1 MKSELK
7 IFFVILIFVSLIF
20 QGIIIAKETAAQS
33 ELFEHSQ
40 YWVYLLM
47 WTPAISALIASRGK
61 FIGQLKLIR
70 EINFKVLLYPVILI
84 GIFLIASWLIGD
96 GIVIKLMKQNYFRLK
111 TQGFLEHSLILFI
124 LFASSAG
131 EEIGWRGY
139 LYPKLRSFMSH
150 RLASLSVGTIWGLW
164 HIPIIL
170 GTQYSAE
177 YSVFISVIC
186 FLGLTISMSFYM
198 GKVFE
203 QGRSVLN
210 FVFLHG
216 VHNYIVYFWLLGSQQ
231 RENQPFLY
239 SEFGVL
245 LPIICA
251 FIYFATR
258 SNSLKNH

>member
-1 MKSELK
+1 
-7 IFFVILIFVSLIF
+7 
-20 QGIIIAKETAAQS
+20 
-33 ELFEHSQ
+33 
-40 YWVYLLM
+40 M
-47 WTPAISALIASRGK
+47 WTPAISALIASKRK
-61 FIGQLKLIR
+61 LIGQLKIIK
-70 EINFKVLLYPVILI
+70 EINFKVLLYPVILL
-84 GIFLIASWLIGD
+84 GFFVLASWLIGD
-96 GIVIKLMKQNYFRLK
+96 GIVIKLINQNYVRLK
-111 TQGFLEHSLILFI
+111 TQGFLEHSFVLFI

-150 RLASLSVGTIWGLW
+150 KLTSLSVGIVWGLW

-198 GKVFE
+198 GKVYE

-231 RENQPFLY
+231 RENHPFLY

-251 FIYFATR
+251 FIYFVTR